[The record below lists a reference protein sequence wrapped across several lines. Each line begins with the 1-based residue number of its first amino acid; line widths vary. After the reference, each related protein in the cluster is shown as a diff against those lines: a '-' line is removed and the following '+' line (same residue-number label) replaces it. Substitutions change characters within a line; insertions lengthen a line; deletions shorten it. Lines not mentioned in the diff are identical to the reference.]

1 MSMHILKRYESS
13 SLIIQNLIVQ
23 SAVLAEETGGQI
35 SRLNREPVSS
45 PLHTACSACS
55 WQLVMDSWG
64 STQHLSTH
72 QYSRLPNN
80 NNNNHSNFLHQ

>member
-55 WQLVMDSWG
+55 WQLVMGIYTTPFHTPIFPS
-64 STQHLSTH
+64 
-72 QYSRLPNN
+72 P
-80 NNNNHSNFLHQ
+80 